1 MGNSMVVPDRHIDL
15 GSHETGLSNVCTEKD
30 RQLVHVAM
38 TETNSH
44 SILRLCK
51 HWKLFMIILF
61 CISAMLMLAAFSLS
75 KGIEVNTATNEAIQS
90 IRASL
95 LVSNLVHKLQ
105 RERGMSTNFLGTNF
119 STMTTILEIG
129 MFRDKTDASVNDA
142 VWPQS
147 GIKFYDKLW
156 SSETLQVS
164 LNEHRNLVDHREINY
179 FYNLEFYNNLTS
191 ALIMHITQ
199 SVSIP
204 NDAKIQRLVD
214 ASNALL
220 SWMDDAGIQRA
231 LGTIFYTG
239 CGWSSTRI
247 ERWFI
252 LLQGR
257 ATSLLD
263 TATSYS
269 QKVQIEYNT
278 IRYSSA
284 IAVFISNH
292 QSNDLFTKYKM
303 SCDSLSERQKYEK
316 SLDWFDNMTL
326 YIDTLFNIRKD
337 ANIDINSSLEDL
349 HAKTEFQFILFLS
362 TLIIAII
369 VSGIMSIWYAYC
381 ITKLTG
387 SLATYVQ
394 TAKLKGE
401 QLEKEKKKTENLL
414 YQMMPKKIAR
424 DLKLGKPL
432 HAEYFADVTVLFSD
446 ICGFTEISARSEPM
460 EIIKMLNELYW

>member
-1 MGNSMVVPDRHIDL
+1 MVVPDRQIDL
-15 GSHETGLSNVCTEKD
+15 GSHETGLSNVYTEKD
-30 RQLVHVAM
+30 RQLLHVAI
-38 TETNSH
+38 TETNSN
-44 SILRLCK
+44 SLLRLCK

-75 KGIEVNTATNEAIQS
+75 NATSVNTTTNQAIES
-90 IRASL
+90 IKASL
-95 LVSNLVHKLQ
+95 SVTNLVHELQ

-129 MFRDKTDASVNDA
+129 LFRGKTDAMVNNA
-142 VWPQS
+142 VWPQN
-147 GIKFYDKLW
+147 GIKFYDSSW
-156 SSETLQVS
+156 SSEILQVS
-164 LNEHRNLVDHREINY
+164 LNEHRNLVDQRKIHY
-179 FYNLEFYNNLTS
+179 FHNLEFYNNLTS

-199 SVSIP
+199 SISIP

-214 ASNALL
+214 GSNALL
-220 SWMDDAGIQRA
+220 SWTDDAGIQRA

-239 CGWSSTRI
+239 CGWSSTRL

-257 ATSLLD
+257 TTSFLD

-269 QKVQIEYNT
+269 HRVQIEYNA

-284 IAVFISNH
+284 ISVFISNH
-292 QSNDLFTKYKM
+292 QSNDLFTIYQM
-303 SCDSLSERQKYEK
+303 SCDSLSEQQKDEK
-316 SLDWFDNMTL
+316 SLDWFNNMTL
-326 YIDTLFNIRKD
+326 YIDALFNIRKE

-369 VSGIMSIWYAYC
+369 VSGIMSIWYTYC
-381 ITKLTG
+381 ITKLTS

-401 QLEKEKKKTENLL
+401 QLEKEKKITESILN
-414 YQMMPKKIAR
+414 QMMPKKIAR
-424 DLKLGKPL
+424 DLRLGKPL

-446 ICGFTEISARSEPM
+446 ICGFTEIGARSEPM
-460 EIIKMLNELYW
+460 EIIKMLNELYR

>member
-1 MGNSMVVPDRHIDL
+1 MVVPDRHIDL

-30 RQLVHVAM
+30 RQFVHVAI

-51 HWKLFMIILF
+51 HWKLFMIILI

-75 KGIEVNTATNEAIQS
+75 KARAVKTMTNQAIQS

-95 LVSNLVHKLQ
+95 SVSSLMHELQ
-105 RERGMSTNFLGTNF
+105 RERDMFTNFLGTNF
-119 STMTTILEIG
+119 SIMTAILEIG
-129 MFRDKTDASVNDA
+129 IFRGKTDASVNDA
-142 VWPQS
+142 VWPQN
-147 GIKFYDKLW
+147 GIEFYDNLW

-164 LNEHRNLVDHREINY
+164 LNEHRKLVD
-179 FYNLEFYNNLTS
+179 
-191 ALIMHITQ
+191 HITQ
-199 SVSIP
+199 SVSIS
-204 NDAKIQRLVD
+204 NDANIQRLVD

-220 SWMDDAGIQRA
+220 SWTDDAGIQRA

-239 CGWSSTRI
+239 CGWSSTRL

-257 ATSLLD
+257 ATSFLD

-269 QKVQIEYNT
+269 QKVQIKYNA

-292 QSNDLFTKYKM
+292 QSSDLFTKYQM

-316 SLDWFDNMTL
+316 SLDWFNNMTL
-326 YIDTLFNIRKD
+326 YIDALLNIRKD

-349 HAKTEFQFILFLS
+349 QAKTEFEFILFLS

-369 VSGIMSIWYAYC
+369 VSGIMSIWYIYC

-387 SLATYVQ
+387 SLATYAQ
-394 TAKLKGE
+394 TAKQKGE
-401 QLEKEKKKTENLL
+401 QLEKEKKKTENIL

-424 DLKLGKPL
+424 DLKLGKSL

-446 ICGFTEISARSEPM
+446 ICGFTEIGARSEPM
-460 EIIKMLNELYW
+460 EIITMLNELYR

>member
-1 MGNSMVVPDRHIDL
+1 
-15 GSHETGLSNVCTEKD
+15 
-30 RQLVHVAM
+30 
-38 TETNSH
+38 
-44 SILRLCK
+44 
-51 HWKLFMIILF
+51 
-61 CISAMLMLAAFSLS
+61 MLMLAAFSLS